1 MCLFILLFKLQILSN
16 QITQYVCVIIN
27 RQSYPSQK
35 SLTFAQWSHVMLSAI
50 TSESFCCFM
59 TRATIIAGIRMTN
72 ITQGGA
78 CKEKKRKKEKK
89 DIAIIAAL

>member
-1 MCLFILLFKLQILSN
+1 
-16 QITQYVCVIIN
+16 
-27 RQSYPSQK
+27 
-35 SLTFAQWSHVMLSAI
+35 
-50 TSESFCCFM
+50 M

-78 CKEKKRKKEKK
+78 CKKKKRKKEKK

>member
-1 MCLFILLFKLQILSN
+1 
-16 QITQYVCVIIN
+16 
-27 RQSYPSQK
+27 
-35 SLTFAQWSHVMLSAI
+35 
-50 TSESFCCFM
+50 M

-78 CKEKKRKKEKK
+78 CKEKKGKKKKRRK

>member
-1 MCLFILLFKLQILSN
+1 
-16 QITQYVCVIIN
+16 
-27 RQSYPSQK
+27 
-35 SLTFAQWSHVMLSAI
+35 
-50 TSESFCCFM
+50 M

>member
-1 MCLFILLFKLQILSN
+1 MYMKN
-16 QITQYVCVIIN
+16 
-27 RQSYPSQK
+27 
-35 SLTFAQWSHVMLSAI
+35 LTFAKWSHVMLSAI